1 MNLAL
6 IVTHGLLGAM
16 ASRALTPWE
25 PPRLISIPLLLVLAG
40 VTSFVLL
47 RELEVLIRNRLI
59 TTGLSEAADLAR
71 QRTRSLAS
79 FLAINIFFWFA
90 DPTLGLFAGI
100 GGQIVRS
107 LVLVVSAMAL
117 ARTWNRSA
125 GTYRRESTSASLRK
139 QLQPLLPQLREALDG
154 RSLEELSPSEVFTL
168 AKVLPAHLKHNNLNL
183 YRQVLEDLWRSS
195 RLDLA
200 TSLGQL
206 EELRQALGL
215 QEGDH
220 HTVIRELTGSDPSLL
235 QFLPHPTGALDREV
249 VSAQVALADVF
260 KSNGQRFDPRP
271 NPESPIPPSE
281 HRDVA

>member
-1 MNLAL
+1 M
-6 IVTHGLLGAM
+6 
-16 ASRALTPWE
+16 
-25 PPRLISIPLLLVLAG
+25 
-40 VTSFVLL
+40 
-47 RELEVLIRNRLI
+47 
-59 TTGLSEAADLAR
+59 
-71 QRTRSLAS
+71 
-79 FLAINIFFWFA
+79 AINIFFWFA

-183 YRQVLEDLWRSS
+183 YRLVLEDLWRSG

-200 TSLGQL
+200 TSLVQL

-235 QFLPHPTGALDREV
+235 QFVPHPTGALDEEV
-249 VSAQVALADVF
+249 VSAKVALADVF
-260 KSNGQRFDPRP
+260 KGNGQRFDSWPQGP
-271 NPESPIPPSE
+271 ATPSTGVVESPEVQP
-281 HRDVA
+281 